1 LCGFFRAEKRR
12 LTKKERVKMDAV
24 LEPRHERMECATQTH
39 EAARLDALEATVRA
53 TFETLERIELAI
65 ANIDAR
71 ISVNEEL
78 ARRSVVLTGHVAPE
92 TIPVA
97 PGERVVTVRLGTESV
112 SLLANSHTFD
122 MRAELKRARASWQA
136 EPPARWCVPRAA
148 WDQSCDAWRTQF
160 GVTFTIEDPTGA
172 VSTAPAPAVPVSAP
186 AASIDTHSVSMFT
199 DYGVI

>member
-1 LCGFFRAEKRR
+1 
-12 LTKKERVKMDAV
+12 MDAI
-24 LEPRHERMECATQTH
+24 LAPPNERMECATQTH

-71 ISVNEEL
+71 FSVNEEL

-97 PGERVVTVRLGTESV
+97 PGERVVTVRLGTDSV

-160 GVTFTIEDPTGA
+160 GVTFTIEDPTA
-172 VSTAPAPAVPVSAP
+172 LAAPASAVPVSVSVSAP
-186 AASIDTHSVSMFT
+186 VPVSIDTHSVSMFT
-199 DYGVI
+199 D

>member
-1 LCGFFRAEKRR
+1 
-12 LTKKERVKMDAV
+12 M
-24 LEPRHERMECATQTH
+24 EPPHERMECATQTH
-39 EAARLDALEATVRA
+39 EAARLDALEATARA

-71 ISVNEEL
+71 FSVNEEL

-97 PGERVVTVRLGTESV
+97 PGERVVTVRLGTDSV

-136 EPPARWCVPRAA
+136 EPPARWCVPRSA
-148 WDQSCDAWRTQF
+148 WDQSYDAWRTQF
-160 GVTFTIEDPTGA
+160 GVTFTIEDPTGGVGA
-172 VSTAPAPAVPVSAP
+172 TALAPIPASVPVSVP
-186 AASIDTHSVSMFT
+186 GSAASIDTHSVSMFT
-199 DYGVI
+199 D

>member
-1 LCGFFRAEKRR
+1 
-12 LTKKERVKMDAV
+12 
-24 LEPRHERMECATQTH
+24 MEALNAQYMHATH
-39 EAARLDALEATVRA
+39 GAARLDALEATVRA
-53 TFETLERIELAI
+53 TFESLERIELAI

-71 ISVNEEL
+71 FSVNEEL

-97 PGERVVTVRLGTESV
+97 PGERVVTVRLGTDSV

-160 GVTFTIEDPTGA
+160 GVTFTIEDPTA
-172 VSTAPAPAVPVSAP
+172 LAAPAPAVPVTVP
-186 AASIDTHSVSMFT
+186 VPVSIDTHSVSMFT
-199 DYGVI
+199 D

>member
-1 LCGFFRAEKRR
+1 
-12 LTKKERVKMDAV
+12 
-24 LEPRHERMECATQTH
+24 MEALNAQYMHATH
-39 EAARLDALEATVRA
+39 GAARLDALEATVRA
-53 TFETLERIELAI
+53 TFESLERIELAI

-71 ISVNEEL
+71 FSVNEEL

-97 PGERVVTVRLGTESV
+97 PGERVVTVRLGTDSV

-160 GVTFTIEDPTGA
+160 GVTFTIEDPA
-172 VSTAPAPAVPVSAP
+172 ALAAPAPTSVPISVSSPVPV
-186 AASIDTHSVSMFT
+186 SIDTHSVSMFT
-199 DYGVI
+199 D